1 MDTYLNLVNAGVGLE
16 GTEIVL
22 YQKNYLRQIEDS
34 NLSPAIA
41 WRQIRN
47 CNYGWHHPFVYSYDI
62 EVAVS
67 DDFGNYSPRV
77 PVTDGQVL
85 EIRPIASG
93 RCLAIAPRQKTSAQ
107 VKVINKLA
115 RGSYTVNIFR
125 SGSVIAQKTSVSPYQ
140 SVVFN
145 FNPSIWIGTQ
155 KVTENVAYITPYIPQ
170 ENDIEIPLIGIKS
183 ADIIMSG
190 GVSNPLAFALA
201 NINSG

>member
-1 MDTYLNLVNAGVGLE
+1 MDTRLNLVNAGVGLE

-22 YQKNYLRQIEDS
+22 YQKNYLRQIEGHGPS
-34 NLSPAIA
+34 INIA

-47 CNYGWHHPFVYSYDI
+47 CNYGWHHPFIYSYDI
-62 EVAVS
+62 EVAIS
-67 DDFGNYSPRV
+67 DDYGNYSPRI
-77 PVTDGQVL
+77 PVKNGQVF

-93 RCLAIAPRQKTSAQ
+93 RCLALAPRQKTSAQ
-107 VKVINKLA
+107 VKVINKLS

-125 SGSVIAQKTSVSPYQ
+125 SGSVIARQTSVSPNQ
-140 SVVFN
+140 SVVFD

-155 KVTENVAYITPYIPQ
+155 KAIENISYITPYIPQ
-170 ENDIEIPLIGIKS
+170 ENDIEIPLMGIKS

-190 GVSNPLAFALA
+190 GVSNPLVFALA